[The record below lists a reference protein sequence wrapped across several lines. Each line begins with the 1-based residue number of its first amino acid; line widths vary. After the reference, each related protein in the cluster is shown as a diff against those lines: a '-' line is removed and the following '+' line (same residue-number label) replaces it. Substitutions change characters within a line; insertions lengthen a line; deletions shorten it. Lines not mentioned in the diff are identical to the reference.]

1 MTDIFFNT
9 RKEIESLGFNVVD
22 YDFDRPWGGFFLID
36 ESQSKKFISEFIS
49 KDDLKIKN
57 KVSPKILIVNPNS
70 RLSWQ
75 YHYRRKEIWKVIKN
89 DVGIIRSMDD
99 YETGMKIFNEGDM
112 LEFNIQER
120 HRLVG
125 LSVHGII
132 AEIWIHIDPKN
143 PSDENDIVRLKDDYS
158 RG

>member
-1 MTDIFFNT
+1 MNDIFFKT

-36 ESQSKKFISEFIS
+36 ESQSKKFISKFIS

-75 YHYRRKEIWKVIKN
+75 YHFRRKEIWKVIKN
-89 DVGIIRSMDD
+89 DVGIIS
-99 YETGMKIFNEGDM
+99 YIK
-112 LEFNIQER
+112 
-120 HRLVG
+120 
-125 LSVHGII
+125 
-132 AEIWIHIDPKN
+132 
-143 PSDENDIVRLKDDYS
+143 DI
-158 RG
+158 

>member
-1 MTDIFFNT
+1 MNDIFFNT

-36 ESQSKKFISEFIS
+36 ESQSKKFISKFIS

-57 KVSPKILIVNPNS
+57 KVSPKILIINPNS

-112 LEFNIQER
+112 IEFNTQER

-125 LSVHGII
+125 LSDHGII
-132 AEIWIHIDPKN
+132 AEIWIHTDPKN

-158 RG
+158 RA